1 MVTKRLT
8 APDEA
13 SAAEALLDG
22 ALTDGLPVVV
32 PTPERVERMIAAG
45 GVDPAVSLGAIPPI
59 NGDAVVEKI
68 AVNAVMAGCRP
79 EYFPVVLAAT
89 RAMLQPEFGLMTIQ
103 ASTGPFGPMLVVNG
117 PIRNELKI
125 AGGVGCMGPGYRANA
140 TIGRAMRLILINIG
154 GGRPGVGDA
163 SSQGSPVKFSFCF
176 SEFEER
182 SPWTPYH
189 TTRGFDASDNVVTV
203 IAAEGTQ
210 ALLLIPPEPG
220 ARGATPEGLVN
231 NIAARIVA
239 PGGTAH
245 YLARVPAASGTFTTV
260 VLTPQTASYV
270 HALGWNR
277 ERLQEA
283 IWERAIIRFRDRKIY
298 ATALANELEEW
309 ELDPEWDDPDAFV
322 RAYDSPSDIQL
333 IVAGDVHSNAIIP
346 ASAFKVGAP
355 CSELISVPH

>member
-8 APDEA
+8 ALDEA
-13 SAAEALLDG
+13 SAAEALIES

-45 GVDPAVSLGAIPPI
+45 GLDREVSLGAIPPI
-59 NGDAVVEKI
+59 NGEATVEKL
-68 AVNAVMAGCRP
+68 AVNAVMAGCLP
-79 EYFPVVLAAT
+79 KYFPVVLAAT
-89 RAMLQPEFGLMTIQ
+89 RAILQPDFGLMTVQ
-103 ASTGPFGPMLVVNG
+103 TSTGPFGPMLVVNG
-117 PIRNELKI
+117 PIRNELEI

-140 TIGRAMRLILINIG
+140 TIGRAIRLILLNVG
-154 GGRPGVGDA
+154 GGRPGIGDA
-163 SSQGSPVKFSFCF
+163 ASQGSPIKFSFCF
-176 SEFEER
+176 SEFEEA

-189 TTRGFDASDNVVTV
+189 TTRGFDASDNVVTA

-210 ALLLIPPEPG
+210 ALLMIPPEPG
-220 ARGATPEGLVN
+220 ARGGSPEGMVN

-245 YLARVPAASGTFTTV
+245 YLARVPAASGTFTSV
-260 VLTPQTASYV
+260 VLTPQTAKYCD
-270 HALGWNR
+270 ALGWNR

-283 IWERAIIRFRDRKIY
+283 IWERAVIRLSDRKVY

-309 ELDPEWDDPDAFV
+309 ELDPEWDDPTAV
-322 RAYDSPSDIQL
+322 IRAYDSPSDIQL
-333 IVAGDVHSNAIIP
+333 FVAGDVHSNAIIP

-355 CSELISVPH
+355 CSELITVPS